1 MEKVK
6 SFDGWFTL
14 NEIIAELE
22 WQGDPVRVL
31 SKLATLVDKGILKF
45 EPEVIQGSAGK
56 LVYKFECK

>member
-1 MEKVK
+1 MSLMEKVK

-31 SKLATLVDKGILKF
+31 SKLATL
-45 EPEVIQGSAGK
+45 
-56 LVYKFECK
+56 